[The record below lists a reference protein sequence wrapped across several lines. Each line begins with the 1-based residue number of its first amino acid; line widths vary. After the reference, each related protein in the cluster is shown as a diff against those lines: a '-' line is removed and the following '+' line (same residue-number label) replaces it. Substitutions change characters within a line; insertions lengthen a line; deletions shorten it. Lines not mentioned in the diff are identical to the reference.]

1 MFNNRPK
8 LPRTVT
14 GFETQATVNGP
25 VSYHRPLEF
34 SPITNAVV
42 FSVVVGS
49 LKDTHDPFLN
59 IKIGYAGR
67 HRLQIMVQDPEA
79 VEYLTSTVNL
89 QRGDKINVSV
99 VGAHIVPPNQ
109 EMGTVAFA
117 AANLL
122 ITNSQCALRKTGHID
137 LAESQFDD
145 TAQVP
150 EERAA

>member
-1 MFNNRPK
+1 MLNNRPK

-14 GFETQATVNGP
+14 GFETQATVIGP
-25 VSYHRPLEF
+25 VAYNRPLDF

-67 HRLQIMVQDPEA
+67 HRLQVMVQEPDA
-79 VEYLTSTVNL
+79 VEYLTSVVNL

-99 VGAHIVPPNQ
+99 VNTHIVPASQ
-109 EMGTVAFA
+109 ELGTVAFA

-122 ITNSQCALRKTGHID
+122 ITNSQVALRKTGHIE

-145 TAQVP
+145 VAPV
-150 EERAA
+150 ESERAA